1 MTVPASREPAVSDH
15 LVAFVD
21 LLGFA
26 ALIESSDEVAR
37 QKIAGLLKKLASLR
51 GDFAFRS
58 DKKTEG
64 TTTYIEPAV
73 SSFSD
78 CIVVSFDLAKLDDH
92 DTGLYIAWQLLGRW
106 FGEIGLDALQMGCLL
121 RGGVT
126 IGPLFHENGV
136 VFGSGLVRAYRM
148 ESESAR
154 YPRIIV
160 SQSVIG
166 RTQGFAAYH
175 ETLFQADDGEWCL
188 DYLMAA
194 YRTLSDAVI
203 PMALVERRKAKRD
216 WAEKTLGLLV
226 AEGVKHRPGTRAFQ
240 NWRWMQNRLLASLG
254 NLSPYEFSEDGSVI
268 RFQI

>member
-58 DKKTEG
+58 DKKSEG

-136 VFGSGLVRAYRM
+136 VFGSGLVRAYR
-148 ESESAR
+148 
-154 YPRIIV
+154 PI
-160 SQSVIG
+160 SQDHSLAKCN
-166 RTQGFAAYH
+166 RAN
-175 ETLFQADDGEWCL
+175 GEWCL

-216 WAEKTLGLLV
+216 WAEKTLGLLA